1 MAAAADI
8 VSRYS
13 LVLIDKRDMTDNN
26 TRSHAFFYAVVLM
39 TLLVV
44 GTIVVYF
51 LILPRAIPK
60 QIIVAVLP
68 FDGPEQLPKH
78 LTHAFPKHLT
88 ELVALSRELTVIDF
102 DESREALELGERFR
116 GFTEELGATHIVDGE
131 FVEDAEEPGNF
142 VLTVRVVNVT
152 QLAWKLR
159 WDEQYRYPEESLAEI
174 RDQAAAGVLKGLYD
188 NSVGEIP
195 TASNSAE
202 NFEGYLEALWLA
214 DSGNR
219 PQAQQQ
225 LVGLP
230 QIESNPYAL
239 HLLST
244 LLPDDA
250 EKYVELALSADPNHY
265 PTLIER
271 AKQSYRSDGD
281 LPQYLQTITA
291 LAGKYPNSEAVK
303 EMADLYHALGWYDEE
318 EQLLFRWVK
327 MRPRSGEAAL
337 AMAFSRFRRGDDQQ
351 VQEALR
357 IAYLRDSDN
366 PIVQRYR
373 ALYEL
378 EVDSVDPSPLEDPGY
393 RFRYLATSGLMV
405 EAIEVLETIGEEMS
419 CDESVEA
426 ALYVGDLD
434 LAFRN
439 LECAE
444 RHWTVPPSWWQK
456 GDARWEAFTTDA
468 RYDSWLETRGLGQS
482 ATAALEP
489 ASIEK
494 LFAPVRIVLK
504 PSQNSS
510 SSTGGN

>member
-1 MAAAADI
+1 
-8 VSRYS
+8 
-13 LVLIDKRDMTDNN
+13 MTSNN

-60 QIIVAVLP
+60 QIIVAALP
-68 FDGPEQLPKH
+68 FDGPEHLPKH
-78 LTHAFPKHLT
+78 MTHAFPKHLT

-102 DESREALELGERFR
+102 DEARAALELGERFR

-159 WDEQYRYPEESLAEI
+159 WDEQYHYPEQSLAQI

-195 TASNSAE
+195 IASNSAE

-219 PQAQQQ
+219 TQAQQR

-230 QIESNPYAL
+230 HIESNPYAL

-265 PTLIER
+265 PSLIEH
-271 AKQSYRSDGD
+271 AKQTYRKDGD
-281 LPQYLQTITA
+281 LAQYLQTITA

-357 IAYLRDSDN
+357 IAYLRDPNN
-366 PIVQRYR
+366 PTVQRYR

-378 EVDSVDPSPLEDPGY
+378 EVDSVDPSPLEEPGY
-393 RFRYLATSGLMV
+393 RFRYLAINGLMD
-405 EAIEVLETIGEEMS
+405 EAIEVLETMGEEMS

-426 ALYVGDLD
+426 GLYVGDLD
-434 LAFRN
+434 RAFRS

-444 RHWTVPPSWWQK
+444 RLWTTPPVWWQES
-456 GDARWEAFTTDA
+456 DARWEEFTSDE
-468 RYDSWLETRGLGQS
+468 RYSSWLEERGLRES
-482 ATAALEP
+482 AIAGLEP
-489 ASIEK
+489 ASVEK
-494 LFAPVRIVLK
+494 LFAPIRKVLK
-504 PSQNSS
+504 PSEDFAPSS
-510 SSTGGN
+510 DDN

>member
-1 MAAAADI
+1 
-8 VSRYS
+8 
-13 LVLIDKRDMTDNN
+13 MTSNN
-26 TRSHAFFYAVVLM
+26 MRSHAFFFAVVLM

-68 FDGPEQLPKH
+68 FDGPEYLPKH
-78 LTHAFPKHLT
+78 MTHAFPKHLT

-102 DESREALELGERFR
+102 DEARSALELGEGFR

-131 FVEDAEEPGNF
+131 FVEDAEKAGKF

-159 WDEQYRYPEESLAEI
+159 WDEQYHYPEESLAEI

-195 TASNSAE
+195 TASNFAK

-230 QIESNPYAL
+230 QVESNPYAL
-239 HLLST
+239 NLLST

-250 EKYVELALSADPNHY
+250 GKYVELALAANPNHY
-265 PTLIER
+265 PSLIEH
-271 AKQSYRSDGD
+271 AKQTYRNDGD
-281 LPQYLQTITA
+281 LTQYLQTITA

-303 EMADLYHALGWYDEE
+303 ELANLYHALGWYDEE

-327 MRPRSGEAAL
+327 MRPRSGKAAL

-351 VQEALR
+351 VHEALR
-357 IAYLRDSDN
+357 IAHLRDPDN
-366 PIVQRYR
+366 PTVQRYL
-373 ALYEL
+373 ALYAL
-378 EVDSVDPSPLEDPGY
+378 EVESAEPSPLEEPGFN
-393 RFRYLATSGLMV
+393 FRYLAAKGLTD
-405 EAIEVLETIGEEMS
+405 EAKAILETIGDDMS

-426 ALYVGDLD
+426 ALYVRDVD
-434 LAFRN
+434 RAFRN

-444 RHWTVPPSWWQK
+444 RLWTTPPVWWLES
-456 GDARWEAFTTDA
+456 DARWEGFTSDE
-468 RYDSWLETRGLGQS
+468 RYSSWLEERGLRES
-482 ATAALEP
+482 AIAGLEP
-489 ASIEK
+489 ASIEQ
-494 LFAPVRIVLK
+494 LFAPVRRVLK
-504 PSQNSS
+504 PAQDPSS
-510 SSTGGN
+510 SSRGN